1 MSSLSRSKFWLL
13 FAFLALSLWGAPST
27 VQAQETPF
35 QAESDVSY
43 TFGQVMHFSLRA
55 KSSDPITQATLFF
68 NTPEME
74 STFSVEF
81 DVEPAKEVSLTHDVS
96 LTQVRLAPFTTVR
109 YWWRLTTDGGPVTVE
124 EQVLDY
130 VDDRYE
136 WHELTENDVTVRW
149 TGEELGLGQT
159 ALDVLQ
165 EARPQLEAILPQT
178 VAPVRVYIYPGMA
191 DLRSALR
198 LTGRDWVGAD
208 AMPELDVVLVTAVNP
223 RTAAFDLGQ
232 SIPHELSHLLLYRA
246 AGANYDGVPR
256 WFDEGLATLMEFAPN
271 QTYDVV
277 LEQAIAAGGTRP
289 LASLCAAF
297 PAGEAQAQLA
307 YAQSASVVEYI
318 RREYGD
324 GALRRMIAAFA
335 DGADCDSGVR
345 RVLGISLAEL
355 ESEWLEREQPL
366 SPLGRVWQEYGLW
379 ILLLGGGFG
388 VTSLLLLP
396 VRKER

>member
-1 MSSLSRSKFWLL
+1 M
-13 FAFLALSLWGAPST
+13 WGAPSI
-27 VQAQETPF
+27 VQAQESSF

-43 TFGQVMHFSLRA
+43 TFGQVMRFSLRA
-55 KSSDPITQATLFF
+55 KSSEPITQATLFF

-81 DVEPAKEVSLTHDVS
+81 DVEPATEVSLAHDVS

-130 VDDRYE
+130 IDDRYE
-136 WHELTENDVTVRW
+136 WHEVTDNEVTVYW
-149 TGEELGLGQT
+149 TGEDMGLGQT
-159 ALDVLQ
+159 ALDVVQ

-178 VAPVRVYIYPGMA
+178 VAPARIYIYPGMA

-246 AGANYDGVPR
+246 AGANYDAVPR
-256 WFDEGLATLMEFAPN
+256 WFDEGLATQMEFAPN
-271 QTYDVV
+271 RTYDIV
-277 LEQAIAAGGTRP
+277 LEEAVAGGATRS
-289 LASLCAAF
+289 LVSLCAAF
-297 PAGEAQAQLA
+297 PSGEAQAQLA
-307 YAQSASVVEYI
+307 YAQSASVVDYV

-345 RVLGISLAEL
+345 RVLGLSLAEL

-366 SPLGRVWQEYGLW
+366 SPLGRIWQEYGLW

-388 VTSLLLLP
+388 MMSLLLLP
-396 VRKER
+396 VRKR